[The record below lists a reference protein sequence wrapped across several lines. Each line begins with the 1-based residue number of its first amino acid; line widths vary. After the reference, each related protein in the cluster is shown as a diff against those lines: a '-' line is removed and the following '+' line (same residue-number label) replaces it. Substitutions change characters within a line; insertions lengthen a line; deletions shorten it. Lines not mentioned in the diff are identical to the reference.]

1 MGDPTTCVYQFFL
14 NKEGSDGT
22 QILQFFMSGLG
33 LCIKLNSCA
42 DHMFYTCSFSHNIAL
57 PIAMK
62 NENDYLYL
70 NAYTTMFS

>member
-1 MGDPTTCVYQFFL
+1 MCLSVFL

-42 DHMFYTCSFSHNIAL
+42 DHMFYTCSFSHNTAL

-62 NENDYLYL
+62 QNKYCLDL
-70 NAYTTMFS
+70 NANKLLFA